1 MCIECNHHLVLPLLW
16 HRFAKKVKS
25 FQCTTF
31 WPFGD
36 PSIHKSQY
44 DTNAETNCLWY
55 GPHGQLVR
63 RTHTVWPVFL
73 SSLTTQFHHLERILK
88 MLWEFNINIR
98 FCILQINNI
107 IYIYIIW
114 SVRDNSHGRLHGW
127 KYLTENPVWVEKRH
141 ICLGKPWQNVDPYS
155 NLQLISR
162 YSHISAC
169 FVPSILVCSLGKISH
184 AISSHSTSH
193 GLVSL
198 FFRVINLTL
207 HSCRR
212 NLTFCRI
219 INH

>member
-107 IYIYIIW
+107 IYIYILYGQSGITAMADCMDGNTLRKILFEWKKDTSVWANHGKTLTHIATYSW
-114 SVRDNSHGRLHGW
+114 SVGIPTYLRVLFLRFSYVHWVKSHMQ
-127 KYLTENPVWVEKRH
+127 YLRIPPVM
-141 ICLGKPWQNVDPYS
+141 G
-155 NLQLISR
+155 
-162 YSHISAC
+162 
-169 FVPSILVCSLGKISH
+169 
-184 AISSHSTSH
+184 
-193 GLVSL
+193 
-198 FFRVINLTL
+198 
-207 HSCRR
+207 
-212 NLTFCRI
+212 
-219 INH
+219 